1 MMAIETLDRAIERAE
16 KKLERIIE
24 REGDADGKRL
34 NPRYLF
40 CLIAEELKLIEWSE
54 CNGRSHIVEIQR
66 QR

>member
-1 MMAIETLDRAIERAE
+1 MITIKNLDKAIGRAE

-24 REGDADGKRL
+24 REGDAGGKRL

-54 CNGRSHIVEIQR
+54 CNGRSHIVEVQR
-66 QR
+66 